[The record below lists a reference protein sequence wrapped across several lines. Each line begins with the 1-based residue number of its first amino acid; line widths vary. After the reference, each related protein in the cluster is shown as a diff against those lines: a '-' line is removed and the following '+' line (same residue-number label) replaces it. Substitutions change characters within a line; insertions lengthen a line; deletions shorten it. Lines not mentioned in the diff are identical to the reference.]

1 MPEVFGVEKLLSAI
15 PHKRFGRFNQ
25 YGTSQFGYSRY
36 GEEDI
41 ILFPDRY
48 DPLGQNRFPKLAP
61 INFSGIYRT
70 FGVLGHVKTY
80 KEPYY
85 ITKNPRSVPQQA
97 NRSKMTSAVLA
108 YQALTASEKMLYH
121 KRAVGKRMSGY
132 NLFLKEHLLSH

>member
-1 MPEVFGVEKLLSAI
+1 MGEVFGVDKLLSAI
-15 PHKRFGRFNQ
+15 PRKRFGRFNQ

-70 FGVLGHVKTY
+70 SSQSGHIKVY
-80 KEPYY
+80 KDPYY
-85 ITKNPRSVPQQA
+85 ITKNPRTVPQQA
-97 NRSKMTSAVLA
+97 NRAKLAPAVAA
-108 YQALTASEKMLYH
+108 YQALTASERMVYH
-121 KRAVGKRMSGY
+121 KRAIGKRFSGY
-132 NLFLKEHLLSH
+132 NLFLKEYLLSH